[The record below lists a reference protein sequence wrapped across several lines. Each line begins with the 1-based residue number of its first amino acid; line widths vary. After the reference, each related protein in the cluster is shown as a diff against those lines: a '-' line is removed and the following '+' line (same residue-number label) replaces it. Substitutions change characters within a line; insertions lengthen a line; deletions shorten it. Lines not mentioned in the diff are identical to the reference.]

1 MGIAQSKACL
11 TILVIISYGLNLVWN
26 VIGKSGTTD
35 RNSAGTVFD
44 IF

>member
-11 TILVIISYGLNLVWN
+11 TILVLLGLSLNLVWN
-26 VIGKSGTTD
+26 AIGKSGTAD
-35 RNSAGTVFD
+35 RNSGGTVFD